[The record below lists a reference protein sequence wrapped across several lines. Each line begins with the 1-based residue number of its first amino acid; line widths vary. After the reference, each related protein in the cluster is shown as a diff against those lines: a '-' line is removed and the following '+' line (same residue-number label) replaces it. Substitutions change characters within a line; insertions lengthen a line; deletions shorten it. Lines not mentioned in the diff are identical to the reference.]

1 MRDESEAGHPT
12 DEKLTAWVAGQAPTS
27 VAAAMLSHVRVCAPC
42 WQRWAAKAAGVIDAP
57 TGAPEPLLSLDAY
70 DFALQRAFARVEPP
84 PPRVWTLAD
93 RRTHWAYSSALLDLS
108 NSWRDRGD
116 LDEAHECAY
125 IAVKH
130 AELIPDTGNPQALA
144 DLRCRTWCELANL
157 RRSLNDLDGAEDAL
171 CKALNRYEIGSRYP
185 PLLARWR
192 DVAASLFRD
201 QGRFDEA
208 IEALEDACE
217 THLEFGYPHLAGRS
231 RVNLGSVYLAMG
243 QPRRAAIVLL
253 DSYCLLDREDTGL
266 VLAALHSTL
275 YALAEAGEFEAVAK
289 LLWTMRPLYEKVAP
303 PKFKTQLLGLEA
315 KVAAGQGYF
324 RRAERLYR
332 QNIAA
337 HRTAGRFYDAAVAA
351 LEFAAFLVERGRPPA
366 DVLAVLNGAVRA
378 FVKRQI
384 YRELLVC
391 FKLLRE
397 SIQRGRNMA
406 DALAS
411 FAREVRA
418 YSALPGV
425 MR

>member
-1 MRDESEAGHPT
+1 MREESEAGHPA
-12 DEKLTAWVAGQAPTS
+12 DEKLEAWVAGQAPAS
-27 VAAAMLSHVRVCAPC
+27 VAAAMLAHVRVCAPC
-42 WQRWAAKAAGVIDAP
+42 WQRWAAKATGVIDAP
-57 TGAPEPLLSLDAY
+57 KGAPEPLLSLDAY

-130 AELIPDTGNPQALA
+130 AELILDTGNPQALA

-171 CKALNRYEIGSRYP
+171 CKALDRYETGSRYP

-243 QPRRAAIVLL
+243 QPRRAAMVLL
-253 DSYCLLDREDTGL
+253 ESYHLLDRGDTKL
-266 VLAALHSTL
+266 VLVALHSTL
-275 YALAEAGEFEAVAK
+275 YALAEAGEFETVAK
-289 LLWTMRPLYEKVAP
+289 LLWTMRPLYEKIAP

-315 KVAAGQGYF
+315 KVATGQGLLG
-324 RRAERLYR
+324 RAEKFYR
-332 QNIAA
+332 REIADFLE
-337 HRTAGRFYDAAVAA
+337 AGHSYDAAIAA
-351 LEFAAFLVERGRPPA
+351 LDLAALLIERARPSA
-366 DVLAVLNGAVRA
+366 DVLAVLDGAVQA

-397 SIQRGRNMA
+397 SIERGRNMA